1 MLKDEAIQFY
11 TQLVEDQVPWRR
23 SADGDRQL
31 SDTESSAKPISWSE
45 MKTAFE
51 ASYLSADAL
60 ARSVEQI
67 VTLTQGPNESVTSY
81 ANRLRDS
88 FNNLNRQVQ
97 KHVQPVEALQIGIV
111 ERGLRPEILE
121 LFFFFSFFFF
131 SHFHFSA
138 AEQAVVTGV
147 VPSPPRFL
155 PSIFIAHRIQQF
167 HCSSIFHRVLL
178 THALALSASQFVHK
192 KKSQRI
198 YTSMHSAGLELTKLT
213 YTGLE
218 DNLIRHRGDRL
229 TILHRV

>member
-121 LFFFFSFFFF
+121 LFFFFPSFF
-131 SHFHFSA
+131 SHTFTFQLLNKPWSQVSSLLPPGSCLQFLSRIGFSSSTA
-138 AEQAVVTGV
+138 R
-147 VPSPPRFL
+147 RF
-155 PSIFIAHRIQQF
+155 FIE
-167 HCSSIFHRVLL
+167 CC
-178 THALALSASQFVHK
+178 
-192 KKSQRI
+192 
-198 YTSMHSAGLELTKLT
+198 
-213 YTGLE
+213 
-218 DNLIRHRGDRL
+218 
-229 TILHRV
+229 